1 MAITL
6 IIFLVIGFTHNVDGA
21 VSPESLATALQD
33 RFVISPWLLLV
44 PVVTCVLIAL
54 KMPPIL
60 TLMLSTTLAMV
71 VGIFVQPEAI
81 QEVAEG
87 GGLFKGSMITL
98 YGSTALKTDNALLG
112 ELISTG
118 GMSGMLNTV
127 WLVLCAMTF
136 GGCMKACGLVE
147 SMTLFCQRFIKNRV
161 TLVGSTVFSGFFLN
175 ATTADQYLS
184 IILTSNLFKG
194 VYDKNG
200 YENRL
205 LSRSLED
212 GATVTS
218 PLIPWSTCGMTHSTI
233 LGVSTFAYFPYCF
246 FCYISPLVSI
256 AVAALGYKIFKKE
269 NVAVN

>member
-1 MAITL
+1 MIMA
-6 IIFLVIGFTHNVDGA
+6 
-21 VSPESLATALQD
+21 
-33 RFVISPWLLLV
+33 
-44 PVVTCVLIAL
+44 
-54 KMPPIL
+54 KK
-60 TLMLSTTLAMV
+60 
-71 VGIFVQPEAI
+71 
-81 QEVAEG
+81 EVAEG

-98 YGSTALKTDNALLG
+98 YGSTALKTDNALLAD
-112 ELISTG
+112 LISTG

-136 GGCMKACGLVE
+136 GACMKACGLVE

-194 VYDKNG
+194 VFEKNG

-246 FCYISPLVSI
+246 FCYISPIVSI
-256 AVAALGYKIFKKE
+256 IVAAIGYKIFKKE
-269 NVAVN
+269 PVAAN

>member
-6 IIFLVIGFTHNVDGA
+6 IIFLVIGFTHHVDGA
-21 VSPESLATALQD
+21 VSPESLATALHD

-60 TLMLSTTLAMV
+60 TLMLSTALAMV

-98 YGSTALKTDNALLG
+98 YGSTALKTDNALLAD
-112 ELISTG
+112 LISTG

-161 TLVGSTVFSGFFLN
+161 TLVGSTVFTGFFLN

-256 AVAALGYKIFKKE
+256 AIAALGYKIFKKE